1 MADSVNG
8 PEPTQVSAIGPLG
21 ALFLY
26 SCVAVLCLCGPV
38 MLALTAFTAF
48 TAFTGSG
55 LMVMGIVFTVIF
67 VPVGLGLW
75 GSTVVEREHNR
86 RLDAVGVPATAE
98 ITDLT
103 DFAGGEDTGVVV
115 GLRVSGPGVRTFE
128 TSWRRSHHPALRAGR
143 RLTAVVDPADNLFRV
158 EL

>member
-38 MLALTAFTAF
+38 MLAATV
-48 TAFTGSG
+48 FTGAG

-75 GSTVVEREHNR
+75 GSTVVEREYNR

-115 GLRVSGPGVRTFE
+115 GLRVSGPGLRTFE
-128 TSWRRSHHPALRAGR
+128 TSWRRSHHPALRVGR